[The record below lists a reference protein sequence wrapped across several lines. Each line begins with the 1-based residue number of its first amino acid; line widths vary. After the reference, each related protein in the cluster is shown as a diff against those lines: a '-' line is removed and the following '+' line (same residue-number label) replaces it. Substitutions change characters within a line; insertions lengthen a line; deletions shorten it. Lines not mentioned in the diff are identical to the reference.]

1 MHNFYTFDY
10 DHHFELAE
18 SITFVTF
25 IYRYMYSLPDTE
37 RVAESEAVPT
47 ALVAWQR
54 YVPVSPLVVV
64 RTVRVPSVDDG
75 LNVYLKVE
83 DEIVI

>member
-10 DHHFELAE
+10 DHQFEQAE

-54 YVPVSPLVVV
+54 
-64 RTVRVPSVDDG
+64 
-75 LNVYLKVE
+75 
-83 DEIVI
+83 